1 MVKNAFLSFFF
12 LFSATFAFSQSSP
25 CYKLRITKKASAAQE
40 EINFTLQR
48 SDEGGLLI
56 VKEKI
61 FPSKGSAADSLY
73 LTTVLEKPSDE
84 QRILLQEFVKSKT
97 TYISDSMLIT
107 DKKVLEEMDLLI
119 SQWKNLVEQSNLKNS
134 SQLVLDGTFFSFS
147 LSKEKQKPT
156 GFSIHSPDE
165 QIHPEIIQLL
175 RSIESLSNEF

>member
-1 MVKNAFLSFFF
+1 MVKNAFLSFFL

-25 CYKLRITKKASAAQE
+25 RYKLRITNKASAAQE

-61 FPSKGSAADSLY
+61 FPSKGSAEDSLY

-97 TYISDSMLIT
+97 TYISDSMLIM
-107 DKKVLEEMDLLI
+107 DKKALEEMDLLI

-134 SQLVLDGTFFSFS
+134 SRLVLDGTFFSFS
-147 LSKEKQKPT
+147 LSKENQKPT